1 VSRSLGAALLV
12 MTCLVAVPDVASS
25 QTGTAQTGTAQN
37 RNAQTGPDDIPQRV
51 RSPKA
56 ALLRAS
62 VFPGWGQVYNR
73 HYLKVPILYA
83 GIGALAVSA
92 IQANKDYV
100 LYRNAFQYKA
110 FQAITDEGEV
120 NPAAQ
125 FQADYDELA
134 AALGPIASPSLE
146 RHRDKLR
153 RNRDLS
159 ILGIGVIWGLGVLDA
174 YVSAHLSSF
183 DVGEDLTLRVTPRLA
198 PGFAPTSQG
207 NVALT
212 DPGLSLILSW

>member
-1 VSRSLGAALLV
+1 MSRSLGAALLLTV
-12 MTCLVAVPDVASS
+12 CLAIAPESAQS
-25 QTGTAQTGTAQN
+25 QTSPADT
-37 RNAQTGPDDIPQRV
+37 PQQV

-73 HYLKVPILYA
+73 QYIKLPILYA
-83 GIGALAVSA
+83 GIGVLAVSA

-110 FQAITDEGEV
+110 FAEITAEGEV
-120 NPAAQ
+120 NPKAE
-125 FQADYDELA
+125 FQSYYDEIA
-134 AALGPIASPSLE
+134 AVLGPVSSSPLE
-146 RHRDKLR
+146 SHRDNLR

-159 ILGIGVIWGLGVLDA
+159 ILGIAAVWGLGVLDA

-183 DVGEDLTLRVTPRLA
+183 DVGEDLTLRVTPS
-198 PGFAPTSQG
+198 FAPTGQAAMAGGAGPEAGVS
-207 NVALT
+207 LT
-212 DPGLSLILSW
+212 LSW

>member
-1 VSRSLGAALLV
+1 MPSDTL
-12 MTCLVAVPDVASS
+12 
-25 QTGTAQTGTAQN
+25 AQA
-37 RNAQTGPDDIPQRV
+37 RPDDSPQEI

-62 VFPGWGQVYNR
+62 VFPGWGQAYNKQ
-73 HYLKVPILYA
+73 YLKIPLLYA
-83 GIGALAVSA
+83 GIGVLAASA

-110 FQAITDEGEV
+110 FEEILAEGDV
-120 NPAAQ
+120 NPAAE

-134 AALGPIASPSLE
+134 AVLGPVSSSPLE
-146 RHRDKLR
+146 NHRDTLR

-159 ILGIGVIWGLGVLDA
+159 ILGIAAVWGLGVLDA

-183 DVGEDLTLRVTPRLA
+183 DVGEDLTLRVA
-198 PGFAPTSQG
+198 PSFAP
-207 NVALT
+207 ALPVGSGRVT
-212 DPGLSLILSW
+212 APNPGVSVTLSW